1 MLARLSEWT
10 GVKEEEKR
18 RRGPY
23 PLLQLCLGALLIF
36 AAVVPENHLYRE
48 SSGQQTAQDPVVP
61 VIRSENGE
69 TLKSA
74 VVQSKVKTDPLNLNA
89 HAAVLLDGDT
99 GRILY
104 GKNEKKVLPMAST
117 TKIMTCILALEN
129 SGLDTEVEISDRA
142 ASMPEVKLHAGKGE
156 KYRLEDL
163 LYSLMLES
171 HNDTAVAI
179 AEAVGGSVE
188 NFADMMNGKAA
199 ELGCDDTYFL
209 TPNGLDAEDKE
220 SGKIHSTTAADLA
233 RILRYCISLSPA
245 KEEFLAITRAPSH
258 AFSDLSGTRSFSC
271 VNHNALLTSMEGAV
285 SGKTGFTGKA
295 GYCYVGAV
303 KKDEK
308 LFIAALLDCGWPPH
322 RTYKWEDMGRLL
334 AFGDENYDFY
344 EILKETPELPPIP
357 VKNGIGSQTGLTVG
371 YPEPAS
377 LKILMNQNEP
387 VTIKK
392 KVVKEL
398 TAPVAAGMAVG
409 QVDYYVGEDLVASF
423 PVTASETVGKW
434 DLEFCVKTL
443 LNGFLFC
450 YNG

>member
-1 MLARLSEWT
+1 MQ
-10 GVKEEEKR
+10 KEQR
-18 RRGPY
+18 RMRPEREAAEGY
-23 PLLQLCLGALLIF
+23 MRIRKAYIRTLTALLALALWLWPI
-36 AAVVPENHLYRE
+36 
-48 SSGQQTAQDPVVP
+48 QTEAIQAP
-61 VIRSENGE
+61 GE
-69 TLKSA
+69 EA
-74 VVQSKVKTDPLNLNA
+74 PAPLELRA
-89 HAAVLLDGDT
+89 RAAVLMDGDT

-104 GKNEKKVLPMAST
+104 GKNQDQTLPMAST
-117 TKIMTCILALEN
+117 TKI
-129 SGLDTEVEISDRA
+129 SYA
-142 ASMPEVKLHAGKGE
+142 ASMPDVQLNIREGE
-156 KYRLEDL
+156 QYRLEDL

-171 HNDTAVAI
+171 HNDTAAAI
-179 AEAVGGSVE
+179 AEHVAGTRE
-188 NFADMMNGKAA
+188 AFADMMNQKARDI
-199 ELGCDDTYFL
+199 GCRDTFFI
-209 TPNGLDAEDKE
+209 TPNGLDAEDPDT
-220 SGKIHSTTAADLA
+220 GRIHSTTAAELA
-233 RILRYCISLSPA
+233 GILRYCLFQSPER
-245 KEEFLAITRAPSH
+245 EEFLRVTRAPSH
-258 AFSDLSGTRSFSC
+258 AFSDVSGTRTFSC
-271 VNHNALLTSMEGAV
+271 VNHNALLTTTKGAI
-285 SGKTGFTGKA
+285 SGKTGFTAGA

-303 KKDEK
+303 KKGEK
-308 LFIAALLDCGWPPH
+308 TFIAALLGCGWPPH

-344 EILKETPELPPIP
+344 ELLKETPEIPPIP

>member
-1 MLARLSEWT
+1 MQ
-10 GVKEEEKR
+10 KEQR
-18 RRGPY
+18 RMRPEREAAEGY
-23 PLLQLCLGALLIF
+23 MRIRKAYIRTLTALLALALWLWPIQTE
-36 AAVVPENHLYRE
+36 AVQAP
-48 SSGQQTAQDPVVP
+48 
-61 VIRSENGE
+61 GE
-69 TLKSA
+69 EA
-74 VVQSKVKTDPLNLNA
+74 PAPLELRA
-89 HAAVLLDGDT
+89 RAAVLMDGDT

-104 GKNEKKVLPMAST
+104 GKNQDQTLPMAST

-129 SGLDTEVEISDRA
+129 ASLDDVVEVSSYA
-142 ASMPEVKLHAGKGE
+142 ASMPDVQLNIREGE
-156 KYRLEDL
+156 QYRLEDL

-171 HNDTAVAI
+171 HNDTAAAI
-179 AEAVGGSVE
+179 AEHVAGTRE
-188 NFADMMNGKAA
+188 AFADMMNQKARDI
-199 ELGCDDTYFL
+199 GCRDTFFI
-209 TPNGLDAEDKE
+209 TPNGLDAEDPDT
-220 SGKIHSTTAADLA
+220 GRIHSTTAAELA
-233 RILRYCISLSPA
+233 GILRYCLFQSP
-245 KEEFLAITRAPSH
+245 EREGFLRVTRAPSH
-258 AFSDLSGTRSFSC
+258 AFSDVSGTRTFSC
-271 VNHNALLTSMEGAV
+271 VNHNALLTTTKGAI
-285 SGKTGFTGKA
+285 SGKTGFTAGA

-303 KKDEK
+303 KKGEK
-308 LFIAALLDCGWPPH
+308 PFIAALLGCGWPPH
-322 RTYKWEDMGRLL
+322 RTSNWEDMGRLL

-344 EILKETPELPPIP
+344 ELLKETPELPPIP

-392 KVVKEL
+392 KVAKEL

>member
-1 MLARLSEWT
+1 MQKEQRGMRPEREAAEGYMRIRKAYIRTLA
-10 GVKEEEKR
+10 
-18 RRGPY
+18 
-23 PLLQLCLGALLIF
+23 ALLALVLWLWPIQSE
-36 AAVVPENHLYRE
+36 AAQAP
-48 SSGQQTAQDPVVP
+48 
-61 VIRSENGE
+61 GE
-69 TLKSA
+69 GA
-74 VVQSKVKTDPLNLNA
+74 PAPLELRA
-89 HAAVLLDGDT
+89 RAAVLMDGDT

-104 GKNEKKVLPMAST
+104 GKNQDQTLPMAST

-129 SGLDTEVEISDRA
+129 ASLDDVVEVSSYA
-142 ASMPEVKLHAGKGE
+142 ASMPDVQLNIREGE
-156 KYRLEDL
+156 QYRLEDL

-171 HNDTAVAI
+171 HNDTAAAI
-179 AEAVGGSVE
+179 AEHVAGTRE
-188 NFADMMNGKAA
+188 AFADMMNQKARDI
-199 ELGCDDTYFL
+199 GCQDTFFI
-209 TPNGLDAEDKE
+209 TPNGLDAEDPDT
-220 SGKIHSTTAADLA
+220 GRIHSTTAAELA
-233 RILRYCISLSPA
+233 GILRYCLFQSP
-245 KEEFLAITRAPSH
+245 EREGFLRVTRAPSH
-258 AFSDLSGTRSFSC
+258 AFSDVSGTRTFSC
-271 VNHNALLTSMEGAV
+271 VNHNALLTTTKGAI
-285 SGKTGFTGKA
+285 SGKTGFTAGA

-303 KKDEK
+303 KKGEK
-308 LFIAALLDCGWPPH
+308 TFIAALLGCGWPPH

-344 EILKETPELPPIP
+344 ELLKETPELPPIP

-398 TAPVAAGMAVG
+398 TAPVTAGMAVG

>member
-1 MLARLSEWT
+1 MQ
-10 GVKEEEKR
+10 KEQR
-18 RRGPY
+18 RMRPEREAAEGY
-23 PLLQLCLGALLIF
+23 MRIRKAYIRTLTALLALVLWLWPIQSE
-36 AAVVPENHLYRE
+36 AAQAP
-48 SSGQQTAQDPVVP
+48 
-61 VIRSENGE
+61 GE
-69 TLKSA
+69 GA
-74 VVQSKVKTDPLNLNA
+74 PAPLELRA
-89 HAAVLLDGDT
+89 RAAVLMDGDT

-104 GKNEKKVLPMAST
+104 GKNQDQILPMAST

-129 SGLDTEVEISDRA
+129 ASLDDVVEVSSYA
-142 ASMPEVKLHAGKGE
+142 ASMPDVQLNIREGE
-156 KYRLEDL
+156 QYRLEDL

-171 HNDTAVAI
+171 HNDTAAAI
-179 AEAVGGSVE
+179 AEHVAGTRE
-188 NFADMMNGKAA
+188 AFADMMNQKARDI
-199 ELGCDDTYFL
+199 GCRDTFFI
-209 TPNGLDAEDKE
+209 TPNGLDAEDPDT
-220 SGKIHSTTAADLA
+220 GRIHSTTAAELA
-233 RILRYCISLSPA
+233 GILRYCLFQSP
-245 KEEFLAITRAPSH
+245 EREGFLRVTRAPSH
-258 AFSDLSGTRSFSC
+258 AFSDISGTRTFSC
-271 VNHNALLTSMEGAV
+271 VNHNALLTTTKGAI
-285 SGKTGFTGKA
+285 SGKTGFTAGA

-303 KKDEK
+303 KKGEK
-308 LFIAALLDCGWPPH
+308 TFIAALLGCGWPPH

-398 TAPVAAGMAVG
+398 TAPVTAGMAVG

-423 PVTASETVGKW
+423 PATASETVGKW

>member
-1 MLARLSEWT
+1 MQKEQRRMRPEREAAEGYMRIRKSYIRTLA
-10 GVKEEEKR
+10 
-18 RRGPY
+18 
-23 PLLQLCLGALLIF
+23 ALLALALWLWPIQSE
-36 AAVVPENHLYRE
+36 AA
-48 SSGQQTAQDPVVP
+48 QAQGKGAP
-61 VIRSENGE
+61 
-69 TLKSA
+69 A
-74 VVQSKVKTDPLNLNA
+74 PLELRA
-89 HAAVLLDGDT
+89 RAAVLMDGDT

-104 GKNEKKVLPMAST
+104 GKNQDQTLPMAST

-129 SGLDTEVEISDRA
+129 ASLDDVVEVSSYA
-142 ASMPEVKLHAGKGE
+142 ASMPDVQLNIREGE
-156 KYRLEDL
+156 QYRLEDL

-171 HNDTAVAI
+171 HNDTAAAI
-179 AEAVGGSVE
+179 AEHVAGTRE
-188 NFADMMNGKAA
+188 AFAGMMNQKARDI
-199 ELGCDDTYFL
+199 GCRDTFFI
-209 TPNGLDAEDKE
+209 TPNGLDAEDPDT
-220 SGKIHSTTAADLA
+220 GRIHSTTAAKLA
-233 RILRYCISLSPA
+233 GILRDCLFQSP
-245 KEEFLAITRAPSH
+245 EREGFLRVTRAPSH
-258 AFSDLSGTRSFSC
+258 AFSDISGTRTFSC
-271 VNHNALLTSMEGAV
+271 VNHNALLTTTKGAI
-285 SGKTGFTGKA
+285 SGKTGFTAGA

-303 KKDEK
+303 KKGEK
-308 LFIAALLDCGWPPH
+308 TFIAALLGCGWPPH

>member
-1 MLARLSEWT
+1 MQ
-10 GVKEEEKR
+10 KEQR
-18 RRGPY
+18 RMRPEREAAEGY
-23 PLLQLCLGALLIF
+23 MRIRKAYIRTLTALLALVAWLWPIQTE
-36 AAVVPENHLYRE
+36 AVQAP
-48 SSGQQTAQDPVVP
+48 
-61 VIRSENGE
+61 GE
-69 TLKSA
+69 EA
-74 VVQSKVKTDPLNLNA
+74 PAPLELRA
-89 HAAVLLDGDT
+89 RAAVLMDGDT

-104 GKNEKKVLPMAST
+104 GKNQDQTLPMAST

-129 SGLDTEVEISDRA
+129 ASLDDVVEVSSYA
-142 ASMPEVKLHAGKGE
+142 ASMPDVQLNIREGE
-156 KYRLEDL
+156 QYRLGDL

-171 HNDTAVAI
+171 HNDTAAAI
-179 AEAVGGSVE
+179 AEHVAGTRE
-188 NFADMMNGKAA
+188 AFADMMNQKARDI
-199 ELGCDDTYFL
+199 GCRDTFFI
-209 TPNGLDAEDKE
+209 TPNGLDAEDPDT
-220 SGKIHSTTAADLA
+220 GRIHSTTAAELA
-233 RILRYCISLSPA
+233 GILRYCLFQSP
-245 KEEFLAITRAPSH
+245 EREGFLQVTRAPSH
-258 AFSDLSGTRSFSC
+258 AFSDVSRTFSC
-271 VNHNALLTSMEGAV
+271 VNHNALLTTTKGAI
-285 SGKTGFTGKA
+285 SGKTGFTAGA

-303 KKDEK
+303 KKGEK
-308 LFIAALLDCGWPPH
+308 TFIAALLGCGWPPH

-344 EILKETPELPPIP
+344 ELLKETPEIPPIP

-392 KVVKEL
+392 KVAKEL

>member
-1 MLARLSEWT
+1 MQKEQRRMRPEREAAEGYMRIRKAYIRTLA
-10 GVKEEEKR
+10 
-18 RRGPY
+18 
-23 PLLQLCLGALLIF
+23 ALLALALWLWPIQSG
-36 AAVVPENHLYRE
+36 AAQAP
-48 SSGQQTAQDPVVP
+48 GKGAP
-61 VIRSENGE
+61 
-69 TLKSA
+69 A
-74 VVQSKVKTDPLNLNA
+74 PLELRA
-89 HAAVLLDGDT
+89 RAAVLMDGDT

-104 GKNEKKVLPMAST
+104 GKNQDQTLPMAST

-129 SGLDTEVEISDRA
+129 ASLDDVVEVSSYA
-142 ASMPEVKLHAGKGE
+142 ASMPDVQLNIREGE
-156 KYRLEDL
+156 QYRLEDL

-171 HNDTAVAI
+171 HNDTAAAI
-179 AEAVGGSVE
+179 AEHVAGTRE
-188 NFADMMNGKAA
+188 AFADMMNQKARDI
-199 ELGCDDTYFL
+199 GCRDTFFI
-209 TPNGLDAEDKE
+209 TPNGLDAEDPDT
-220 SGKIHSTTAADLA
+220 GRIHSTTAAELA
-233 RILRYCISLSPA
+233 GILRYCLFQSP
-245 KEEFLAITRAPSH
+245 EREGFLRVTRAPSH
-258 AFSDLSGTRSFSC
+258 AFSDVSGTRTFSC
-271 VNHNALLTSMEGAV
+271 VNHNALLTTTKGAI
-285 SGKTGFTGKA
+285 SGKTGFTAGA

-303 KKDEK
+303 KKGEK
-308 LFIAALLDCGWPPH
+308 TFIAALLGCGWPPH

-334 AFGDENYDFY
+334 AFGNENYDFY

>member
-1 MLARLSEWT
+1 MQ
-10 GVKEEEKR
+10 KEQR
-18 RRGPY
+18 RMRPEREAAEGY
-23 PLLQLCLGALLIF
+23 MRIRKAYIRTLTALLALALWLWPIQTE
-36 AAVVPENHLYRE
+36 AVQAP
-48 SSGQQTAQDPVVP
+48 
-61 VIRSENGE
+61 GE
-69 TLKSA
+69 EA
-74 VVQSKVKTDPLNLNA
+74 PAPLELRA
-89 HAAVLLDGDT
+89 RAAVLMDGDT

-104 GKNEKKVLPMAST
+104 GKNQDQTLPMAST

-129 SGLDTEVEISDRA
+129 ASLDDVVEVSSYA
-142 ASMPEVKLHAGKGE
+142 ASMPDVQLNIREGE
-156 KYRLEDL
+156 QYRLGDL

-171 HNDTAVAI
+171 HNDTAAAI
-179 AEAVGGSVE
+179 AEHVAGTRE
-188 NFADMMNGKAA
+188 AFADMMNQKARDI
-199 ELGCDDTYFL
+199 GCRDTFFI
-209 TPNGLDAEDKE
+209 TPNGLDAEDPDT
-220 SGKIHSTTAADLA
+220 GRIHSTTAAELA
-233 RILRYCISLSPA
+233 GILRYCLFQSP
-245 KEEFLAITRAPSH
+245 EREGFLQVTRAPSH
-258 AFSDLSGTRSFSC
+258 AFSDVSGTRTFSC
-271 VNHNALLTSMEGAV
+271 VNHNALLTTTKGAI
-285 SGKTGFTGKA
+285 SGKTGFTAGA

-303 KKDEK
+303 KKGEK
-308 LFIAALLDCGWPPH
+308 TFIAALLGCGWPPH

-344 EILKETPELPPIP
+344 ELLKETPELPPIP

-409 QVDYYVGEDLVASF
+409 QVDYYVGEDLIASF

>member
-1 MLARLSEWT
+1 MQKEQRRMRPGREAAEGYMRIRKSYIRKLA
-10 GVKEEEKR
+10 
-18 RRGPY
+18 
-23 PLLQLCLGALLIF
+23 ALLALALWRWPSQP
-36 AAVVPENHLYRE
+36 AA
-48 SSGQQTAQDPVVP
+48 AQAPGEGAPAPVEL
-61 VIRSENGE
+61 R
-69 TLKSA
+69 A
-74 VVQSKVKTDPLNLNA
+74 R
-89 HAAVLLDGDT
+89 AAVLMDGDT

-104 GKNEKKVLPMAST
+104 GKNQDQTLPMAST

-129 SGLDTEVEISDRA
+129 ASLDDVVEVSSYA
-142 ASMPEVKLHAGKGE
+142 ASMPDVQLNIREGE
-156 KYRLEDL
+156 QYRLEDL

-171 HNDTAVAI
+171 HNDTAAAI
-179 AEAVGGSVE
+179 AEHVAGTRE
-188 NFADMMNGKAA
+188 AFAGMMNQKARDI
-199 ELGCDDTYFL
+199 GCRDTFFI
-209 TPNGLDAEDKE
+209 TPNGLDAEDPDT
-220 SGKIHSTTAADLA
+220 GRIHSTTAAELA
-233 RILRYCISLSPA
+233 GILRYCLFQSP
-245 KEEFLAITRAPSH
+245 EREGFLRVTRAPSH
-258 AFSDLSGTRSFSC
+258 AFSDISGTRTFSC
-271 VNHNALLTSMEGAV
+271 VNHNALLTTTKGAI
-285 SGKTGFTGKA
+285 SGKTGFTAGA

-303 KKDEK
+303 KKGEK
-308 LFIAALLDCGWPPH
+308 TFIAALLGCGWPPH

>member
-1 MLARLSEWT
+1 MQ
-10 GVKEEEKR
+10 KEQR
-18 RRGPY
+18 RMRPEREAAEGY
-23 PLLQLCLGALLIF
+23 MRIRKAYIRTLTALLALVAWLWPIQTE
-36 AAVVPENHLYRE
+36 AVQAP
-48 SSGQQTAQDPVVP
+48 
-61 VIRSENGE
+61 GE
-69 TLKSA
+69 EA
-74 VVQSKVKTDPLNLNA
+74 PAPLELRA
-89 HAAVLLDGDT
+89 RAAVLMDGDT

-104 GKNEKKVLPMAST
+104 GKNQDQTLPMAST

-129 SGLDTEVEISDRA
+129 ASLDDVVEVSSYA
-142 ASMPEVKLHAGKGE
+142 ASMPDVQLNIREGE
-156 KYRLEDL
+156 QYRLGDL

-171 HNDTAVAI
+171 HNDTAAAI
-179 AEAVGGSVE
+179 AEHVAGTRE
-188 NFADMMNGKAA
+188 AFADMMNQKARDI
-199 ELGCDDTYFL
+199 GCRDTFFI
-209 TPNGLDAEDKE
+209 TPNGLDAEDPDT
-220 SGKIHSTTAADLA
+220 GRIHSTTAAELA
-233 RILRYCISLSPA
+233 GILRYCLFQSP
-245 KEEFLAITRAPSH
+245 EREGFLQVTRAPSH
-258 AFSDLSGTRSFSC
+258 AFSDVSGTRTFSC
-271 VNHNALLTSMEGAV
+271 VNHNALLTTTKGAI
-285 SGKTGFTGKA
+285 SGKTGFTAGA

-303 KKDEK
+303 KKGEK
-308 LFIAALLDCGWPPH
+308 TFIAALLGCGWPPH

-344 EILKETPELPPIP
+344 ELLKETPEIPP
-357 VKNGIGSQTGLTVG
+357 IGSQTGLTVG

-392 KVVKEL
+392 KVAKEL

>member
-1 MLARLSEWT
+1 MERAAENAAGSKAAERYMRIRKAYIRTSA
-10 GVKEEEKR
+10 
-18 RRGPY
+18 
-23 PLLQLCLGALLIF
+23 ALLALVAWLWPIQSE
-36 AAVVPENHLYRE
+36 AARAP
-48 SSGQQTAQDPVVP
+48 
-61 VIRSENGE
+61 GE
-69 TLKSA
+69 GA
-74 VVQSKVKTDPLNLNA
+74 PAPLELRA
-89 HAAVLLDGDT
+89 RAAVLMDGDT

-104 GKNEKKVLPMAST
+104 GKNQDQTLPMAST

-129 SGLDTEVEISDRA
+129 ASLDDVVEVSSYA
-142 ASMPEVKLHAGKGE
+142 ASMPDVQLNIREGE
-156 KYRLEDL
+156 QYRLEDL

-171 HNDTAVAI
+171 HNDTAAAI
-179 AEAVGGSVE
+179 AEHVAGTRE
-188 NFADMMNGKAA
+188 AFAGMMNQKARDI
-199 ELGCDDTYFL
+199 GCRDTFFI
-209 TPNGLDAEDKE
+209 TPNGLDAEDPDT
-220 SGKIHSTTAADLA
+220 GRIHSTTAAELA
-233 RILRYCISLSPA
+233 GILRYCLFQSP
-245 KEEFLAITRAPSH
+245 EREGFLRVTRAPSH
-258 AFSDLSGTRSFSC
+258 AFSDISGTRTFSC
-271 VNHNALLTSMEGAV
+271 VNHNALLTTTKGAI
-285 SGKTGFTGKA
+285 SGKTGFTAGA

-303 KKDEK
+303 KKGEK
-308 LFIAALLDCGWPPH
+308 TFIAALPGCGWPPH

-334 AFGDENYDFY
+334 AFGNVNYDFY

>member
-1 MLARLSEWT
+1 MQKEQRRMRPEGEAAESYMRNRNVYIRTAAMLLALALWLWPIQTEAAQAPGEGDPAPLELRAR
-10 GVKEEEKR
+10 
-18 RRGPY
+18 
-23 PLLQLCLGALLIF
+23 
-36 AAVVPENHLYRE
+36 
-48 SSGQQTAQDPVVP
+48 
-61 VIRSENGE
+61 
-69 TLKSA
+69 
-74 VVQSKVKTDPLNLNA
+74 
-89 HAAVLLDGDT
+89 AAVLMDGDT

-104 GKNEKKVLPMAST
+104 GKNQDQTLPMAST

-129 SGLDTEVEISDRA
+129 ASLDDVVEVSSYA
-142 ASMPEVKLHAGKGE
+142 ASMPDVQLNIREGE
-156 KYRLEDL
+156 RYRMEDL

-171 HNDTAVAI
+171 HNDTAAAI
-179 AEAVGGSVE
+179 AEHVAGTRE
-188 NFADMMNGKAA
+188 AFAGMMNQKARDI
-199 ELGCDDTYFL
+199 GCRDTFFI
-209 TPNGLDAEDKE
+209 TPNGLDAEDPDT
-220 SGKIHSTTAADLA
+220 GRIHSTTAAELA
-233 RILRYCISLSPA
+233 GILRYCLFQSP
-245 KEEFLAITRAPSH
+245 EREGFLRVTRAPSH
-258 AFSDLSGTRSFSC
+258 AFSDVSGTRTFSC
-271 VNHNALLTSMEGAV
+271 VNHNALLTTTEGAI
-285 SGKTGFTGKA
+285 SGKTGFTAGA

-303 KKDEK
+303 KKGEK
-308 LFIAALLDCGWPPH
+308 TFIAALLGCGWPPH
-322 RTYKWEDMGRLL
+322 RTYKWEDMGRLV
-334 AFGDENYDFY
+334 AFGDKNYDFY
-344 EILKETPELPPIP
+344 ELLKETPELPPIP

-392 KVVKEL
+392 KVVREL

>member
-1 MLARLSEWT
+1 MQ
-10 GVKEEEKR
+10 KEQR
-18 RRGPY
+18 RMRPEREAAEGY
-23 PLLQLCLGALLIF
+23 MRIRKAYIRTLTALLALVAWLWPIQTE
-36 AAVVPENHLYRE
+36 AVQAP
-48 SSGQQTAQDPVVP
+48 
-61 VIRSENGE
+61 GE
-69 TLKSA
+69 EA
-74 VVQSKVKTDPLNLNA
+74 PAPLELRA
-89 HAAVLLDGDT
+89 RAAVLMDGDT

-104 GKNEKKVLPMAST
+104 GKNQDQTLPMAST

-129 SGLDTEVEISDRA
+129 ASLDDVVEVSSYA
-142 ASMPEVKLHAGKGE
+142 ASMPDVQLNIREGE
-156 KYRLEDL
+156 QYRLGDL

-171 HNDTAVAI
+171 HNDTAAAI
-179 AEAVGGSVE
+179 AEHVAGTRE
-188 NFADMMNGKAA
+188 AFADMMNQKARDI
-199 ELGCDDTYFL
+199 GCRDTFFI
-209 TPNGLDAEDKE
+209 TPNGLDAEDPDT
-220 SGKIHSTTAADLA
+220 GRIHSTTAAELA
-233 RILRYCISLSPA
+233 GILRYCLFQSP
-245 KEEFLAITRAPSH
+245 EREGFLQVTRAPSH
-258 AFSDLSGTRSFSC
+258 AFSDVSGTRTFSC
-271 VNHNALLTSMEGAV
+271 VNHNALLTTTKGAI
-285 SGKTGFTGKA
+285 SGKTGFTAGA
-295 GYCYVGAV
+295 GYCYVEQRV
-303 KKDEK
+303 SCMREIIKRHRLEYEDESE
-308 LFIAALLDCGWPPH
+308 FIAALLGCGWPPH

-344 EILKETPELPPIP
+344 ELLKETPEIPPIP

-392 KVVKEL
+392 KVAKEL